1 MTRLCALYEVTR
13 VGYYAWRG
21 RGESARR
28 QQDRRLLEQIQA
40 IFDRSGSTY
49 GSPRIHRTLGAAGL
63 RVSRRR
69 VARLMR
75 QAGLRARVAKLYRRI
90 PGLHGFFTS
99 IPNRQL
105 DRLATAPDQVW
116 VGDITYV
123 KVGSVW
129 RYLAVVLDR
138 YSRRVLGWSLGPTKE
153 ARLTLTAL
161 NRAVFHRRPRPGVIF
176 HSDRGVEYAAYA
188 FRNRLAALG
197 FVQSMNRPREITDNA
212 HMESFFHSM
221 KSDAV
226 HGVRFEHEAELR
238 TLLRRYMPYYNGV
251 RLHSGIGYSSPIDY
265 EAHTS

>member
-1 MTRLCALYEVTR
+1 MCALYGVTR
-13 VGYYAWRG
+13 AGYYAWRG

-28 QQDRRLLEQIQA
+28 GQDRIFLGAIRGIFEQS
-40 IFDRSGSTY
+40 RGTY
-49 GSPRIHRTLGAAGL
+49 GSPRIHRALVGTGL

-69 VARLMR
+69 VGRLMR
-75 QAGLRARVAKLYRRI
+75 EAGLRARAAKLYRRI

-123 KVGSVW
+123 KVAGAW
-129 RYLAVVLDR
+129 RYLAVVMDR
-138 YSRRVLGWSLGPTKE
+138 YSRRILGWSLGSKKD
-153 ARLTLTAL
+153 AGLTLAAL
-161 NRAVFHRRPRPGVIF
+161 NHAVGHRHPRPGVIF

-188 FRNRLAALG
+188 VRHRLASLG

-226 HGVRFEHEAELR
+226 HGIRCTYPAELTR
-238 TLLRRYMPYYNGV
+238 LVHGYIPFYNGV
-251 RLHSGIGYSSPIDY
+251 RLHSGIGYSSPIEY
-265 EAHTS
+265 EARAT

>member
-1 MTRLCALYEVTR
+1 MCALYGVTR
-13 VGYYAWRG
+13 AGYYAWRG

-28 QQDRRLLEQIQA
+28 GQDRIFLGAIRGIFEQS
-40 IFDRSGSTY
+40 RGTY
-49 GSPRIHRTLGAAGL
+49 GSPRIHRALVGTGL

-69 VARLMR
+69 VGRLMR
-75 QAGLRARVAKLYRRI
+75 EAGLRARAAKLYRRI

-123 KVGSVW
+123 KVAGAW
-129 RYLAVVLDR
+129 RYLAVVMDR
-138 YSRRVLGWSLGPTKE
+138 YSRRIIGWSLGPNKD
-153 ARLTLTAL
+153 ARLTLAAL

-221 KSDAV
+221 KSDVV
-226 HGVRFEHEAELR
+226 HGVSFAHPGELER
-238 TLLRRYMPYYNGV
+238 LLRSYIPYYNGV
-251 RLHSGIGYSSPIDY
+251 RLHSGIGYCSPVDY
-265 EAHTS
+265 EARAT